1 VKPIPE
7 RQDLL
12 DKFIAKYFPE
22 PAREPGTNGHAE
34 PPTPLLSDDE
44 VLELCR
50 KAHNAAK
57 FAGLFYDGDTSGY
70 GGDDSAADC
79 ALVGILA
86 FYTADGDQL
95 DRLFRRSALMR
106 PKWDE
111 RRGATTYGQRT
122 IEYVNTS
129 TKERYSSRKQSSP
142 SPSPYRDSDAVTI
155 APVQLSK
162 LQPPRGKRPYLI
174 EGVVPERFPTVFYG
188 DGGTAKTTTV
198 LHLTQSVVRGASEW
212 LGHKINRCTDAL
224 FIDFELD
231 LEEQLRRAYEVAH
244 GLGYTAPPDG
254 LHYLNAAGHRAREV
268 FDHALDFC
276 KGCGI
281 ELVIVDSLGVAMEG
295 DAELSRDVL
304 QFVREVLDPF
314 RAERITP
321 LIVDHQ
327 SKLQSGER
335 YQSKTMFGSVYKANT
350 VRSMFQVEVRERYE
364 AGLKLTL
371 RHKKT
376 NFGALLDPFGA
387 RISWEHNKTTLSRDE
402 LSHGDLAEE
411 GTMNVSDRIL
421 HALAEGPAYPED
433 LAAAVVASHRTV
445 KSRLTELR
453 KAGKVEDTG
462 EVRNRSHEVR
472 LKLSSHRHSYI
483 SDGDGDD
490 SNAERVEEA
499 F

>member
-1 VKPIPE
+1 MLASYTDDPE
-7 RQDLL
+7 
-12 DKFIAKYFPE
+12 
-22 PAREPGTNGHAE
+22 
-34 PPTPLLSDDE
+34 
-44 VLELCR
+44 
-50 KAHNAAK
+50 
-57 FAGLFYDGDTSGY
+57 
-70 GGDDSAADC
+70 
-79 ALVGILA
+79 
-86 FYTADGDQL
+86 QL
-95 DRLFRRSALMR
+95 DRLYRRSALMR

-122 IEYVNTS
+122 IGYVTTN
-129 TKERYSSRKQSSP
+129 TKERYSSRKLSSP
-142 SPSPYRDSDAVTI
+142 SLYRDSDAVTI

-162 LQPPRGKRPYLI
+162 LEPPRGKRPYLI
-174 EGVVPERFPTVFYG
+174 EGVVPERFPTVLYG

-198 LHLTQSVVRGASEW
+198 LHLAQSVVRGAAEW
-212 LGHKINRCTDAL
+212 LGHKINRRTDAL

-244 GLGYTAPPDG
+244 GLGFTAPPDE
-254 LHYLNAAGHRAREV
+254 LHYLNAAGHRARDV
-268 FDHALDFC
+268 FDHALEFC
-276 KGCGI
+276 KDREVG
-281 ELVIVDSLGVAMEG
+281 LVIVDSLGVAMEG

-314 RAERITP
+314 RAQRITP

-327 SKLQSGER
+327 AKLQSGER
-335 YQSKTMFGSVYKANT
+335 YQSKTMFGSVYKSNS
-350 VRSMFQVEVRERYE
+350 VRSMFQVEVREREE

-387 RISWEHNKTTLSRDE
+387 RIRWEYDKTMLSRDE
-402 LSHGDLAEE
+402 LSHGELAEE

-421 HALAEGPAYPED
+421 HALEEGSAYPED
-433 LAAAVVASHRTV
+433 LAATVDANHRTV

-472 LKLSSHRHSYI
+472 LKLSSQRHSYI

-490 SNAERVEEA
+490 SHAERVEEA